1 MSIGRQ
7 KRAANCSTPRWSYL
21 GKEGGGCSRGRRV
34 RRRLGGHGEGEHAT
48 ALGAGAISAARAAP
62 EHGRIGPIITLG
74 LTKLLGPPL
83 EGAGKCKARHTLLDF
98 NGLDGAVDP
107 QHSHRQEHRDDDLEA
122 KSALVAPL

>member
-7 KRAANCSTPRWSYL
+7 KCVAYCLTLRWSYL
-21 GKEGGGCSRGRRV
+21 GEEGGGGGRGRRV
-34 RRRLGGHGEGEHAT
+34 RRRLGGDGEGEHAT
-48 ALGAGAISAARAAP
+48 ALGAGTISAVRAAP
-62 EHGRIGPIITLG
+62 EHGRVGPIITLG

-83 EGAGKCKARHTLLDF
+83 EGAGKCKARHILLDF

-122 KSALVAPL
+122 KSALIAPL